1 MTVEHIV
8 LDQANFILD
17 LLENVLGMIHIDS
30 IFLRHVQ
37 QVSSILQSGQV
48 LEIIVVA
55 WIRFDV
61 LNAYA

>member
-17 LLENVLGMIHIDS
+17 LLENVLGMINIDS
-30 IFLRHVQ
+30 VFLRHVQ